1 MRAVFSC
8 FNSAQRPLIGLF
20 SEPQFILTSYPF
32 GFLER
37 SQVFFFSFKLLSR
50 KIIALSATPSTT
62 PANNILLIWLLI
74 GATLLSTSLKTV
86 LFALKLSKRKA

>member
-20 SEPQFILTSYPF
+20 IEPQLILTSYPF

-37 SQVFFFSFKLLSR
+37 SQVFFFSFKILSR
-50 KIIALSATPSTT
+50 KNHSVISYSKHNTGKQHIADLATYRSDFT
-62 PANNILLIWLLI
+62 
-74 GATLLSTSLKTV
+74 
-86 LFALKLSKRKA
+86 